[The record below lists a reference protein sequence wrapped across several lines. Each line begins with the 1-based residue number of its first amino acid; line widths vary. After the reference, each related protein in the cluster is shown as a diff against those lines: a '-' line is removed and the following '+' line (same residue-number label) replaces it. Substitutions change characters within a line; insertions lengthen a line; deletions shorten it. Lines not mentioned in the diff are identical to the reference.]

1 LTQNWIHYHDEDV
14 TMMEGTDTEATDTT
28 PLTTTE
34 TTEDTVEIV
43 GTADET
49 TVEAEEEAATTGM
62 TLTPRSKRKSITSR
76 KEPSG
81 TRMNIPSTGMN
92 NTGTHLS

>member
-1 LTQNWIHYHDEDV
+1 
-14 TMMEGTDTEATDTT
+14 
-28 PLTTTE
+28 LTTTE
-34 TTEDTVEIV
+34 TIKDTVEIV

-62 TLTPRSKRKSITSR
+62 ILTPQSKRKSITSR

-81 TRMNIPSTGMN
+81 TRTNIPNTRMN
-92 NTGTHLS
+92 DTGTHLS